1 VIERDRLYLGHILA
15 AIDDIADFTCG
26 GREAF
31 MPDRKTQS
39 AVIRQLEI
47 IGEAVKRLS
56 QELTQAETAVPW
68 RSIAGARDRL
78 IHGYFSVD
86 VDAVWTMVD
95 QDLPTLRAQV
105 QRITAQ
111 SPGDAL
117 PPS

>member
-1 VIERDRLYLGHILA
+1 MIERDRLYLGHILA
-15 AIDDIADFTCG
+15 AIDDIADFTRA

-31 MPDRKTQS
+31 IPDRKTQS

-47 IGEAVKRLS
+47 IGEAVKRL
-56 QELTQAETAVPW
+56 T
-68 RSIAGARDRL
+68 
-78 IHGYFSVD
+78 
-86 VDAVWTMVD
+86 
-95 QDLPTLRAQV
+95 QDLPTSRAQV